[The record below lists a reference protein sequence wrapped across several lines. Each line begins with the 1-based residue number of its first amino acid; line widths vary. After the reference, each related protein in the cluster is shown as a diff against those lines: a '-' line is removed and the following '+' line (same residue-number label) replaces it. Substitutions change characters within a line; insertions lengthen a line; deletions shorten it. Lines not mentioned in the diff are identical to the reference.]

1 MSCPEGKNSVDL
13 ARMQT
18 EMCCQNYSHLFLLLI
33 NLVIGLLIY
42 CMCNIEVIC
51 ATSFN
56 PGLKSL
62 ITGYQLKLT
71 DTFHIFFPHFSLIK
85 DGILVHGHLVYI
97 FIYLYIGNLV
107 TVFIFGGTDL
117 HALDITTF
125 RLLIEVICATSFNPG
140 LKSLITEI
148 VLNVPPYVDIL
159 IPVEDDKVDFSISTG
174 SKPGDPHE
182 QIKTEDGGIY
192 VLEKSFNEKVT
203 LICEIQ
209 SSPHISTSWII
220 LDQWLVNYTNT
231 EIEKNTKHPLYYIL
245 RSDPVLTRSN
255 TDRYK
260 FELEIEFNIK
270 DGDEFGYWTCR
281 SENELGTD
289 QWKIKYNKNR

>member
-1 MSCPEGKNSVDL
+1 MV
-13 ARMQT
+13 A
-18 EMCCQNYSHLFLLLI
+18 F
-33 NLVIGLLIY
+33 IY
-42 CMCNIEVIC
+42 FIIIYKIEVIC

-62 ITGYQLKLT
+62 ITDYRYEIINITVAEYSTVNLFCNNSNISG
-71 DTFHIFFPHFSLIK
+71 DV
-85 DGILVHGHLVYI
+85 GVYNAT
-97 FIYLYIGNLV
+97 L
-107 TVFIFGGTDL
+107 
-117 HALDITTF
+117 
-125 RLLIEVICATSFNPG
+125 ATSSNISDVQWYLNSTNG
-140 LKSLITEI
+140 LEEI
-148 VLNVPPYVDIL
+148 VLNGKILQIRNVTRDCSLGTYVCIKGSYVTEIQILTEFPPYVDIL

-270 DGDEFGYWTCR
+270 DGHEFGYWTCR

-289 QWKIKYNKNR
+289 QWKIKIQQK